1 MFTIFVFKIKTDKM
15 KYSLLAIVCAF
26 LVSCS
31 SGPAKDF
38 STINEKQITDYIKT
52 NKLEATKSESG
63 LYYVVDEAGEGV
75 QPTSAS
81 TVQVAYRGH
90 YLNGEVFDESSE
102 RGISFPLKR
111 VIKGWTEGI
120 TYFKEGGKGILLV
133 PAHLGYGNY
142 DTRGIPGGSV
152 LIFDIHLI
160 EVKK

>member
-1 MFTIFVFKIKTDKM
+1 M

-52 NKLEATKSESG
+52 NKLDATKSESG

-81 TVQVAYRGH
+81 TVQVAYRGS
-90 YLNGEVFDESSE
+90 YLNGEVFDESGE

-120 TYFKEGGKGILLV
+120 TYFKEGGKGMLLV
-133 PAHLGYGNY
+133 PSHLGYGPY

-160 EVKK
+160 SVKK